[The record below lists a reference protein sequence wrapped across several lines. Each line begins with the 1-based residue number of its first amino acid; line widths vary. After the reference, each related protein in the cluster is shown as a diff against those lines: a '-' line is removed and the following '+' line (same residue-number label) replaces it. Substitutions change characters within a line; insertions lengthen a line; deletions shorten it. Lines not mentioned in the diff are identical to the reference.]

1 MAMMMVIEDAD
12 ENDEGDDDDDDDD
25 GEFVLSSF
33 TCCVHLETFAS
44 TVRFSL

>member
-1 MAMMMVIEDAD
+1 MMMVIEDAD
-12 ENDEGDDDDDDDD
+12 ENDEGDDDDDD

>member
-12 ENDEGDDDDDDDD
+12 ENDEGDDDDDDD

>member
-1 MAMMMVIEDAD
+1 MMMVIEDAD
-12 ENDEGDDDDDDDD
+12 ENDEGDDDDDDD